1 MVSPARR
8 TILVAED
15 DAKTAASLR
24 LYLEHAG
31 HRVVVAE
38 DGEAALAA
46 AARERPDVV
55 LLDWML
61 PRRDGVEVCRALR
74 ALPASRSVPILMLT
88 ARGLEQDKLHALY
101 QGADDYVVKPFSP
114 REVVARVHAAL
125 RRASGGESGASALEM
140 GGVVLDPPCRTVT
153 VQGTSLPLT
162 GAEFRLLEALLRAP
176 GRVLS
181 RAHLMDKALGA
192 GEARDRTV
200 DVHMARL
207 RRKLGADAGVRIV
220 TVYGAGYRL
229 DVTP

>member
-1 MVSPARR
+1 MPRTDAARR
-8 TILVAED
+8 TVLLAED

-46 AARERPDVV
+46 AERERPDVV

-61 PRRDGVEVCRALR
+61 PRRDGLEVCRALR
-74 ALPASRSVPILMLT
+74 ATSPVPILMLT
-88 ARGLEQDKLHALY
+88 ARGLEEDKLRALY

-125 RRASGGESGASALEM
+125 RRAGGERTLQAGR
-140 GGVVLDPPCRTVT
+140 VVLDPEARAAAVD
-153 VQGTSLPLT
+153 GTPLALT
-162 GAEFRLLEALLRAP
+162 GAELRVLEALIRAA
-176 GRVLS
+176 GRVLARGTLVE
-181 RAHLMDKALGA
+181 RALSSE
-192 GEARDRTV
+192 EASERTV
-200 DVHMARL
+200 DVHVGRL
-207 RRKLGADAGVRIV
+207 RRKLGDTAGVKIV

-229 DVTP
+229 EVVP

>member
-1 MVSPARR
+1 MARTEGTRR
-8 TILVAED
+8 TVLLAED

-46 AARERPDVV
+46 AERERPDVV

-61 PRRDGVEVCRALR
+61 PRRDGLEVCRALR
-74 ALPASRSVPILMLT
+74 ASSPVPILMLT
-88 ARGLEQDKLHALY
+88 ARGLEEDKLRALY

-125 RRASGGESGASALEM
+125 RRAGGERTLQAGR
-140 GGVVLDPPCRTVT
+140 VVLDPQARTASLDGT
-153 VQGTSLPLT
+153 VLSLT
-162 GAEFRLLEALLRAP
+162 GAELRVLEALMRAA
-176 GRVLS
+176 GRVLARGTLVE
-181 RAHLMDKALGA
+181 RALSSD
-192 GEARDRTV
+192 EASERTV
-200 DVHMARL
+200 DVHVARL
-207 RRKLGADAGVRIV
+207 RRKVGDAAGVKIV

-229 DVTP
+229 DVAP

>member
-1 MVSPARR
+1 MRR
-8 TILVAED
+8 TVLLAED

-46 AARERPDVV
+46 AERERPDVV

-61 PRRDGVEVCRALR
+61 PRRDGLEVCRALR
-74 ALPASRSVPILMLT
+74 ASSPVPILMLT
-88 ARGLEQDKLHALY
+88 ARGLEDDKLRALY

-125 RRASGGESGASALEM
+125 RRIGGERTLQAGR
-140 GGVVLDPPCRTVT
+140 VVLDPEARAASVNEAP
-153 VQGTSLPLT
+153 LALT
-162 GAEFRLLEALLRAP
+162 GAELRVLEALMRAA
-176 GRVLS
+176 GRVLARGTLVE
-181 RAHLMDKALGA
+181 RALSSD
-192 GEARDRTV
+192 EASERTV
-200 DVHMARL
+200 DVHVARL
-207 RRKLGADAGVRIV
+207 RRKLGDTAGVKIV

-229 DVTP
+229 DVVP